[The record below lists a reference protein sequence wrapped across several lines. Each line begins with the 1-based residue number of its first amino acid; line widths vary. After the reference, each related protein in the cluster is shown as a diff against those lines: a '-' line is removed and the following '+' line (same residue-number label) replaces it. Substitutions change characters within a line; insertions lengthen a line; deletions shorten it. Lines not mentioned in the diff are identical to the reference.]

1 MNISAIVLSALRLK
15 AAKRPTSRSRKLP
28 TRSRVWFG
36 RSRFHHSACLAKKET
51 KSMSV
56 TSQYVVS
63 GMHCGHCVNS
73 VTEEVSAVSEVTD
86 VEVDLD
92 SGRLTVVSNTEIPL
106 QSIEAAVDEAGYS
119 LATA

>member
-1 MNISAIVLSALRLK
+1 
-15 AAKRPTSRSRKLP
+15 
-28 TRSRVWFG
+28 
-36 RSRFHHSACLAKKET
+36 
-51 KSMSV
+51 MSV

-73 VTEEVSAVSEVTD
+73 VTEEVSAVSGV
-86 VEVDLD
+86 
-92 SGRLTVVSNTEIPL
+92 TEIPL

>member
-1 MNISAIVLSALRLK
+1 
-15 AAKRPTSRSRKLP
+15 
-28 TRSRVWFG
+28 
-36 RSRFHHSACLAKKET
+36 
-51 KSMSV
+51 MSV

-73 VTEEVSAVSEVTD
+73 VTEEVSAVSGVTD
-86 VEVDLD
+86 VKVDLD
-92 SGRLTVVSNTEIPL
+92 SGQLTVVSNTEIPL